1 MGGFSFIKLLQT
13 CQKSKEKLTKS
24 KEMYEYE
31 ILPHSFA
38 LRKRYV

>member
-24 KEMYEYE
+24 KE
-31 ILPHSFA
+31 ILTIY
-38 LRKRYV
+38 LERDEL